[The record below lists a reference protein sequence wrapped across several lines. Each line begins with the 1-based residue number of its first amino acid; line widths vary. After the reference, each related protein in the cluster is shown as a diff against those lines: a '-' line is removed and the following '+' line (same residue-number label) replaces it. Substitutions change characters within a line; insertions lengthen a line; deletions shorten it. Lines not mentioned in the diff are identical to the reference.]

1 MGDPFLGPL
10 GRLGVF
16 LPTLLQDLPLLA
28 QGGTPLLH
36 LLELL
41 LVVLQL
47 LGMGEHG
54 VLRLPQLRGCV
65 VQFVL
70 GRCLLPL
77 NLGQLLFGTRH
88 LLLQGGHLAP

>member
-1 MGDPFLGPL
+1 M
-10 GRLGVF
+10 
-16 LPTLLQDLPLLA
+16 
-28 QGGTPLLH
+28 LH

-47 LGMGEHG
+47 LGVGEHS
-54 VLRLPQLRGCV
+54 VLRLPQLRGRV
-65 VQFVL
+65 VQLVL

-77 NLGQLLFGTRH
+77 DLGQLLFGTRH